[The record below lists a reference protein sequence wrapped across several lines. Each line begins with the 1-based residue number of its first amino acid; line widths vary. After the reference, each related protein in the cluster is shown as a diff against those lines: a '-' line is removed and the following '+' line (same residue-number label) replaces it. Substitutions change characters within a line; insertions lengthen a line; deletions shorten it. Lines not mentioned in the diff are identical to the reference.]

1 MAVTLHQFDCIEDY
15 FADADSRAMHLQAN
29 LVKEQKNGL
38 TIALASIFLLAT
50 STYLLRIASLQ
61 VLCPVAVFL
70 MIQYLDRLRKSQTTF
85 HFVSSRLAAESL
97 RVMGAVRSK
106 PLLLDLKVVRECGR
120 YRDVE
125 RALASGLAGGGAL

>member
-1 MAVTLHQFDCIEDY
+1 MAIS
-15 FADADSRAMHLQAN
+15 A
-29 LVKEQKNGL
+29 
-38 TIALASIFLLAT
+38 
-50 STYLLRIASLQ
+50 YLLRIASLQ

-85 HFVSSRLAAESL
+85 HFVSSRLATETL
-97 RVMGAVRSK
+97 RVMGSVRSK